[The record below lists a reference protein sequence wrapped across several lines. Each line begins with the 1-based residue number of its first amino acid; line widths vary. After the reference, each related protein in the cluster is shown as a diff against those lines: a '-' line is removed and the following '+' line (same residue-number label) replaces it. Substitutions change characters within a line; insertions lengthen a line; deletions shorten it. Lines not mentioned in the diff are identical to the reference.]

1 MALFVVLIVALVI
14 GQTLWDWRDAKRG
27 PTVPAWLGGLA
38 LAGLLVATLSGT
50 NSMGSMLYQHTVGE
64 LQSGSGSGVFW
75 AEAAFLLCGLGV
87 IVVAVRKKSART
99 LLLVAGVLSFAL
111 WLGISLYA

>member
-14 GQTLWDWRDAKRG
+14 GQTLWDWRDARRG
-27 PTVPAWLGGLA
+27 PAPPYWIGGLA
-38 LAGLLVATLSGT
+38 IAGLLAATLSGA
-50 NSMGSMLYQHTVGE
+50 NSMGSVLYEHTVGE
-64 LQSGSGSGVFW
+64 LQAGSGAGMFW
-75 AEAAFLLCGLGV
+75 AEAAFLFCGLGV
-87 IVVAVRKKSART
+87 IVVAVRKKSARS